1 MSLLSTVI
9 NSIFTI
15 LYILIL
21 VDVLGSWLVVSRL
34 RLPNVVFTVLGAVH
48 SMISPLLDPI
58 RRIMPNM
65 GGLDLSPIIALFL
78 LQILQSLFRQ
88 VGL

>member
-1 MSLLSTVI
+1 VSVLGPII
-9 NSIFTI
+9 NGIFTI

-34 RLPNVVFTVLGAVH
+34 RLPNWVFDLLGAVH
-48 SMISPLLDPI
+48 SIISPLLDPI
-58 RRIMPNM
+58 RRIIPSM

-88 VGL
+88 VGF

>member
-1 MSLLSTVI
+1 VSLLGTVI
-9 NSIFTI
+9 DSIFTI
-15 LYILIL
+15 LYVLIL
-21 VDVLGSWLVVSRL
+21 VDVLGSWLLVSRL
-34 RLPNVVFTVLGAVH
+34 RLPNWVFNLLGAVH
-48 SMISPLLDPI
+48 SIISPLLDPI
-58 RRIMPNM
+58 RRLIPNM